1 MANDRIHL
9 HGMTFFAYH
18 GVNPSE
24 KKQGQRFVVDVEMEK
39 DLRRPGLTDDLC
51 DTVNYSR
58 VFRTVKEVVEGTN
71 RDLIERVAEEVARA
85 ILEEYKV
92 ESVRVLLKKP
102 EAPIGNAVF
111 DTVAVEIFRDRSDI
125 DAAAQI

>member
-9 HGMTFFAYH
+9 CGMTFFAYH

-24 KKQGQRFVVDVEMEK
+24 KKQGQRFVVDVEMAK

-71 RDLIERVAEEVARA
+71 RDLIERVAEDVARA